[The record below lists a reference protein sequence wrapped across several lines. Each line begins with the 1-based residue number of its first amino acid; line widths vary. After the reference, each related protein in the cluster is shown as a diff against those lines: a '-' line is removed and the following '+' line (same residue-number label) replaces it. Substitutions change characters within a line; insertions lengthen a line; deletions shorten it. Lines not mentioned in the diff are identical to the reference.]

1 MVDLNKIRIGVVIV
15 NYNSGHYL
23 SQCLKSLSMSTAP
36 LEIVVV
42 DNNSSDHSVLDSQGI
57 IGAPNILKL
66 IGRLLL
72 DPRVPR
78 RAKITLGVAA
88 AYVVSPIDLVPDVIP
103 VIGWA
108 DDVLLVLFAIDSLI
122 ERAGPEIVDE
132 HWDGPGDL
140 LSLVREAVGLS
151 RSIMPKRLT
160 AIIDRL
166 SG

>member
-1 MVDLNKIRIGVVIV
+1 MTDEP
-15 NYNSGHYL
+15 
-23 SQCLKSLSMSTAP
+23 KSLRPDDILPPKGVS
-36 LEIVVV
+36 I
-42 DNNSSDHSVLDSQGI
+42 QGKRLM
-57 IGAPNILKL
+57 ADAALMLPNIVKL

-78 RAKITLGVAA
+78 RAKITLGIAA
-88 AYVVSPIDLVPDVIP
+88 AYVVSPIDLIPDVIP